1 MRRTSC
7 ELPSRFA
14 IYCGSGVYVQSVKL
28 DTATKLPVIDTGS
41 VHGALCASRRVA
53 VGALHAARRAG
64 LRAWLVQHP
73 ARAIGATV
81 VAAAA

>member
-1 MRRTSC
+1 MLCKSAD
-7 ELPSRFA
+7 LSARFA
-14 IYCGSGVYVQSVKL
+14 VYCGAGVYVQAVSL
-28 DTATKLPVIDTGS
+28 DTQTKLPVIDTGS

-73 ARAIGATV
+73 ARAIGVTV
-81 VAAAA
+81 DAGVA